1 MMSGLSH
8 HETSMQSIPSVSG
21 GLSAKEASFHELPR
35 DASMHPILMVAE
47 RNGDSSAM
55 HLLSSTGICQH
66 QVSDNH
72 VNLLSASPRMLC
84 AVPAWH
90 MQGGVSLLLASTE
103 TGKGISQVGTGEIYG
118 SSGIQTDSELK
129 QLYNSAMLSPD
140 KSASNVMHMLDL
152 NTSEAAESSSR
163 VLSREQNDMLCG
175 VDLKIPVNL
184 ASCKH
189 LSNGE
194 HCTVSQSHSA
204 ATVTT
209 PAFDSKFHGALSRCE
224 ATAQHAMC
232 NQIRKARISKGVKEL
247 EELVPNSGKGSGES
261 VLDDVIEYV
270 KFLKLQVLLLSQS
283 RLGSEATPNPFIHL
297 EGYGHYLIHEQM
309 VGEPLE
315 EIIGQLMEKN
325 TPVANQLL
333 ERKGLYVI
341 PMALAHDA
349 LQTD

>member
-103 TGKGISQVGTGEIYG
+103 TGKGISQ
-118 SSGIQTDSELK
+118 
-129 QLYNSAMLSPD
+129 
-140 KSASNVMHMLDL
+140 
-152 NTSEAAESSSR
+152 
-163 VLSREQNDMLCG
+163 
-175 VDLKIPVNL
+175 NL

-297 EGYGHYLIHEQM
+297 EALQGYGHYLIHEQM